1 MLASSSSPWTRRSAV
16 QALVDQAC
24 DPTLMSSND
33 VVNLELAE
41 AVNKKKANSA
51 REATQALLVYINSRN
66 PNQSL
71 IALNVLDHLVK
82 NCGYP
87 IHLQISTKE
96 FLNELVRRFPERPP
110 MVVGRVMARIL
121 ELIHEWKNTICVAS
135 KYKDDLVH
143 IRDMHRLLSY
153 KGYRFKPFDAAR
165 ALATRNPNEDLK
177 SPEELEEE
185 DRNAKQAKLQ
195 ELIRRATPRDLA
207 AAQEL
212 MKQLAGA
219 EPDKAVD
226 YEKQTVSE
234 LEKVQSKAILLNDML
249 DNAKEGEKVGIEGD
263 VYDQVAS
270 ACRGARPRIQ
280 KWIENDTGEHEGLMD
295 RLLMCNDLINAA
307 LDRFEAAKRGDWA
320 AAQTIAQQSNPAN
333 KANDLISFDGFAD
346 DADTGGVSLPSGG
359 EAAPSSSNPG
369 FTAGGLPL
377 DLFAPSP
384 SQSPAPA
391 AGPSQPHRTNP
402 MDLFNMSAPSP
413 PQYQQQQF
421 GGMGMGAG
429 MGGMGGLQQ
438 QPQQWGQQSGT
449 GYGGQQ
455 WGQSQP
461 QQQQQ
466 QWAQQTQQPWGQ
478 AQQSA
483 GSSSALTPNATG
495 YSVPQATNG
504 ASSPRPAQQQQPQQA
519 KKNDAFA
526 DLVDLMG

>member
-1 MLASSSSPWTRRSAV
+1 VS
-16 QALVDQAC
+16 
-24 DPTLMSSND
+24 
-33 VVNLELAE
+33 
-41 AVNKKKANSA
+41 
-51 REATQALLVYINSRN
+51 
-66 PNQSL
+66 
-71 IALNVLDHLVK
+71 
-82 NCGYP
+82 
-87 IHLQISTKE
+87 
-96 FLNELVRRFPERPP
+96 
-110 MVVGRVMARIL
+110 
-121 ELIHEWKNTICVAS
+121 S

-165 ALATRNPNEDLK
+165 AMATRNPNEDLK

-226 YEKQTVSE
+226 YEKQTVTE

-249 DNAKEGEKVGIEGD
+249 DNAKEGEKVGVEGD
-263 VYDQVAS
+263 VYDQVAA

-295 RLLMCNDLINAA
+295 RLLMCNDLINSA
-307 LDRFEAAKRGDWA
+307 LDRFEAAKRGDWG
-320 AAQTIAQQSNPAN
+320 AAQTIAQQSNPAK

-346 DADTGGVSLPSGG
+346 DEDTGGVSLPSSG
-359 EAAPSSSNPG
+359 EAEASSSNPG

-402 MDLFNMSAPSP
+402 MDFFNVSTPP
-413 PQYQQQQF
+413 PQPQQQQF
-421 GGMGMGAG
+421 GGMGMGG
-429 MGGMGGLQQ
+429 MGGMGVMGGFQQQ
-438 QPQQWGQQSGT
+438 QPQQQWAQQSSGMGFGGQQQQ
-449 GYGGQQ
+449 GQQ
-455 WGQSQP
+455 WGQP
-461 QQQQQ
+461 PQQQQ
-466 QWAQQTQQPWGQ
+466 QWAQQTQQQWGQ
-478 AQQSA
+478 PQQF
-483 GSSSALTPNATG
+483 GSPALTPNATG
-495 YSVPQATNG
+495 YSVPQPSNG
-504 ASSPRPAQQQQPQQA
+504 TSSPARPAQQQPA

>member
-1 MLASSSSPWTRRSAV
+1 MLASGSSPWTRRSAV

-24 DPTLMSSND
+24 DPTLMSAND
-33 VVNLELAE
+33 VVNIELAE
-41 AVNKKKANSA
+41 AINKKKANSA

-82 NCGYP
+82 SCGYP

-135 KYKDDLVH
+135 KHKDDLVH

-165 ALATRNPNEDLK
+165 AMATRNPNEDLK
-177 SPEELEEE
+177 SPEELEDE

-249 DNAKEGEKVGIEGD
+249 DNAKEGERVGVEGD
-263 VYDQVAS
+263 VYDQVAA

-295 RLLMCNDLINAA
+295 RLLMCNDLINSA
-307 LDRFEAAKRGDWA
+307 LDRFEAAKRGDWG
-320 AAQTIAQQSNPAN
+320 AAQTIAQQSNPAK
-333 KANDLISFDGFAD
+333 KANDLISFDAFGD
-346 DADTGGVSLPSGG
+346 DEDTGGVSLPSGG
-359 EAAPSSSNPG
+359 DAAPSSSNPG

-384 SQSPAPA
+384 SHSPAPA
-391 AGPSQPHRTNP
+391 AGPSQPNRINP
-402 MDLFNMSAPSP
+402 MDFFNVSSSSSQ
-413 PQYQQQQF
+413 PQQQQQF
-421 GGMGMGAG
+421 GGMGMGG
-429 MGGMGGLQQ
+429 VGGFQQPPPLQQ
-438 QPQQWGQQSGT
+438 QQQWGQQSGGT
-449 GYGGQQ
+449 GGFGG
-455 WGQSQP
+455 P
-461 QQQQQ
+461 QQQWTQPQQ
-466 QWAQQTQQPWGQ
+466 QWAQQTQQQWGQ
-478 AQQSA
+478 PQQQF
-483 GSSSALTPNATG
+483 GSPALTPNATG
-495 YSVPQATNG
+495 YAAPSPPTNG
-504 ASSPRPAQQQQPQQA
+504 TSSPRPTQQQQPP